1 MSCEPGGYA
10 GGNKYICQGIL
21 FKVRNATPFSS
32 FCWSLFI
39 FSFFQFALDT
49 NDMFDNDDAAIK
61 VSDHELKGCNY
72 YYQADI
78 PNLRVPMIANIEVIT
93 NFQSPQTQFPF

>member
-1 MSCEPGGYA
+1 
-10 GGNKYICQGIL
+10 
-21 FKVRNATPFSS
+21 
-32 FCWSLFI
+32 
-39 FSFFQFALDT
+39 
-49 NDMFDNDDAAIK
+49 MFDNDDAAIK